1 VDDLSGFPDNII
13 RTKQAMPMS
22 EREIY
27 LMRMALIYAIANLG
41 DVNDAF
47 YEEGGDDTI
56 SVNGDIG
63 PKANEEEL
71 DNLLNTLQ

>member
-1 VDDLSGFPDNII
+1 MD
-13 RTKQAMPMS
+13 
-22 EREIY
+22 ERQRY

-63 PKANEEEL
+63 PEATEEEL
-71 DNLLNTLQ
+71 DELLNTLQ

>member
-1 VDDLSGFPDNII
+1 
-13 RTKQAMPMS
+13 
-22 EREIY
+22 
-27 LMRMALIYAIANLG
+27 MRMALIYAIANLG

-63 PKANEEEL
+63 PEATEEEL
-71 DNLLNTLQ
+71 DELLNTLQ